1 MALTGHHTT
10 RLVMNPSRYGILCN
24 RTSFSFRDAASQARL
39 TMAIETRVRFDPT
52 LNQRIYTIVGVPL
65 SSRLSDRPTSAQM
78 TEERARCDPRSAQA
92 TVLCPSRSLDQIVLA
107 KKGPIGYHGS
117 VVITIRTSKS
127 FEVLALS
134 LLGKE
139 AYDDFIE
146 FLARNYLKG
155 DIIPGTDGVRKLRY
169 ARQGRGKSGGFRV
182 IYYYYA
188 DNRLIVPFTMFAK
201 NEKANLSQAEKN
213 ELSSIVQE
221 IKKEFRK

>member
-1 MALTGHHTT
+1 M
-10 RLVMNPSRYGILCN
+10 
-24 RTSFSFRDAASQARL
+24 
-39 TMAIETRVRFDPT
+39 
-52 LNQRIYTIVGVPL
+52 
-65 SSRLSDRPTSAQM
+65 
-78 TEERARCDPRSAQA
+78 
-92 TVLCPSRSLDQIVLA
+92 
-107 KKGPIGYHGS
+107 
-117 VVITIRTSKS
+117 ITIRTSKS

-139 AYDDFIE
+139 AYDDLIE

-155 DIIPGTDGVRKLRY
+155 DIIPGTGGVRKLRY

-188 DNRLIVPFTMFAK
+188 DNRPIVPFTIFAK

-213 ELSSIVQE
+213 ELSIIVQE